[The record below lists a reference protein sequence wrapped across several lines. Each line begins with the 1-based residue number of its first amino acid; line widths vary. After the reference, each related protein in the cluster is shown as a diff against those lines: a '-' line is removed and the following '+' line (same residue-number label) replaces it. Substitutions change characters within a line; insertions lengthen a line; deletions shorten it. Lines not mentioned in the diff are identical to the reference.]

1 MRELKARGCHFAL
14 DDFGSGLSSFMYLKT
29 LPVDYLKIDGQFVE
43 NVNRDQVDRNMVE
56 AISQVG
62 KTMGI
67 QTIAER
73 VESAEVLAELARLG
87 IGYPGF
93 SYCRAAIRQRISLP
107 ARAAA
112 KVLSFSHCEGLQRS
126 VPQSIKRGLAMML
139 GMSLAT
145 FTQFHVIISL
155 IGIGSG
161 ILVLI
166 GMLQANLMPKIT
178 AVFLATT
185 VATSVTGF
193 MFPFT
198 SFGPPEIVGLISLI
212 VLIVAILALYSFK
225 LAGSWRWVYVASAM
239 IALYLNCFVL
249 VAQAFRKCRSS
260 TPWRPPRRNRR
271 SPSRRA
277 SSCSRS

>member
-1 MRELKARGCHFAL
+1 
-14 DDFGSGLSSFMYLKT
+14 
-29 LPVDYLKIDGQFVE
+29 
-43 NVNRDQVDRNMVE
+43 
-56 AISQVG
+56 
-62 KTMGI
+62 
-67 QTIAER
+67 
-73 VESAEVLAELARLG
+73 
-87 IGYPGF
+87 
-93 SYCRAAIRQRISLP
+93 
-107 ARAAA
+107 
-112 KVLSFSHCEGLQRS
+112 
-126 VPQSIKRGLAMML
+126 MML

-212 VLIVAILALYSFK
+212 VLIVAIPALYSFK
-225 LAGSWRWVYVASAM
+225 LVGSWRWVYVATALF
-239 IALYLNCFVL
+239 ALYLNVFVGVVQTFQKVPFFNAL
-249 VAQAFRKCRSS
+249 APTQKEPPFAIAQGIVLLAFIALGIAAARKFH
-260 TPWRPPRRNRR
+260 PGPGVQPPNE
-271 SPSRRA
+271 
-277 SSCSRS
+277 